1 LSGSNAGKYMNVL
14 VIGNGG
20 REHAIAWKIKQ
31 SPLLSTLF
39 CLPGNAGT
47 DSIAI
52 NVPSI
57 ITSDSQAI
65 IKFIQEEKIELVII
79 GPEQPLADGL
89 ADILISNNIK
99 VFGPTAAA
107 AKIESSKGFSKTFMK
122 TSGIPTSDFEIFSEI
137 DQALKFINNNS
148 EHINEYVIKADGLAA
163 GKGVILP
170 NSYNEAV
177 AALNKIMNDKV
188 FGDSGNNVIIEK
200 RITGK
205 EVSAHAFSDGNH
217 VIPMPF
223 VCDHKPVFDGNKG
236 PNTGGMGCYSPPQW
250 LSEELQEIINEEIS
264 TKTIK
269 ALSTI
274 DIDYAGV
281 LYPGLMINDD
291 SMNVLEYNCRFGDP
305 ETQILLSKLNSDLLE
320 ICVAAAEKKLH
331 NLSIQWDQ
339 RPTVGV
345 ILASGGYP
353 GKYETGQEITGLADV
368 DADINIFFAGVKRE
382 NDKLLTAGGR
392 VMAVVGSGN
401 TLHEAREKTYK
412 NVSKIKFD
420 NMHYR
425 TDIGLI

>member
-1 LSGSNAGKYMNVL
+1 MNVL
-14 VIGNGG
+14 LIGNGG

-52 NVPSI
+52 NISSI
-57 ITSDSQAI
+57 ITSDSESI
-65 IKFIQEEKIELVII
+65 IKLIREEKIELVII

-99 VFGPTAAA
+99 VFGPTATA
-107 AKIESSKGFSKTFMK
+107 AKIESSKRFSKTFMK
-122 TSGIPTSDFEIFSEI
+122 SFGIPTSDFEIFSEI

-170 NSYNEAV
+170 NTYNEAV

-217 VIPMPF
+217 IIPMPF
-223 VCDHKPVFDGNKG
+223 VCDHKPVFDGNNG
-236 PNTGGMGCYSPPQW
+236 PNTGGMGCYTPPRW
-250 LSEELQEIINEEIS
+250 LSEELQDTINQEIS
-264 TKTIK
+264 TKTIN
-269 ALSTI
+269 AMSAI

-305 ETQILLSKLNSDLLE
+305 ETQILLSKLQSDLLE
-320 ICVAAAEKKLH
+320 ICLAVAEKKLDK
-331 NLSIQWDQ
+331 ITIVWDT

-353 GKYETGQEITGLADV
+353 GKYEVGKEIIGLDYV
-368 DADINIFFAGVKRE
+368 DDDINVFFAGVKRE
-382 NDKLLTAGGR
+382 NDKLVTAGGR
-392 VMAVVGSGN
+392 VMAVVGSGD
-401 TLHEAREKTYK
+401 TLDEARYKTYK
-412 NVSKIKFD
+412 NVKKIKFD

-425 TDIGLI
+425 TDIGLT

>member
-1 LSGSNAGKYMNVL
+1 MNVL
-14 VIGNGG
+14 IIGSGG
-20 REHAIAWKIKQ
+20 REHAISWKINQ
-31 SPLLSTLF
+31 SPLLSNLF

-47 DSIAI
+47 DSIATNI
-52 NVPSI
+52 TNV
-57 ITSDSQAI
+57 DMNDHQAI
-65 IKFIQEEKIELVII
+65 INFTKSEKINLVII

-89 ADILISNNIK
+89 ADILIKNKIY
-99 VFGPTAAA
+99 VFGPISKGAQL
-107 AKIESSKGFSKTFMK
+107 ESSKAFSKIFMK
-122 TSGIPTSDFEIFSEI
+122 SSGIPTSDFEIF
-137 DQALKFINNNS
+137 
-148 EHINEYVIKADGLAA
+148 EHINDALDYINDKHKSITDYVIKADGLAA
-163 GKGVILP
+163 GKGVVLP
-170 NSYNEAV
+170 NNIEEAIL
-177 AALNKIMNDKV
+177 AIKQIMSDKI
-188 FGDSGNNVIIEK
+188 FGDSGNKLVIEK
-200 RITGK
+200 RIPGK

-250 LSEELQEIINEEIS
+250 LSEELQEIINQEIS
-264 TKTIK
+264 TKTIN
-269 ALSTI
+269 ALSAI
-274 DIDYAGV
+274 DVDYAGV

-320 ICVAAAEKKLH
+320 ICLAAAEKKLH

-368 DADINIFFAGVKRE
+368 DDDINIFFAGVKRE
-382 NDKLLTAGGR
+382 NDKLMTAGGR
-392 VMAVVGSGN
+392 VMAVVGSGD
-401 TLHEAREKTYK
+401 TLHEARDKTYK
-412 NVSKIKFD
+412 NVKKIKFD

-425 TDIGLI
+425 TDIGLT